1 MENFTPISSLVGGV
15 LIGLS
20 AAALLFFNGKILG
33 VSGIFGGL
41 LHAKHGDTLWR
52 VVFMAGLLFGGL
64 LLGFIAPQTIEA
76 NINMPIGMVIIAGLL
91 VGVGA
96 RLGNGCTS
104 GHGIC
109 GVGRMAPRSLVATI
123 VFLSSGIVTAVLCS
137 GLIKG

>member
-1 MENFTPISSLVGGV
+1 MENFTPLSSLAGGI

-52 VVFMAGLLFGGL
+52 VVFLAGLLSGGF
-64 LLGFIAPQTIEA
+64 LLGYIAPQSIVA
-76 NINMPIGMVIIAGLL
+76 DINMPIGMIIIAGVL

-109 GVGRMAPRSLVATI
+109 GVGRVAPRSLVATT
-123 VFLSSGIVTAVLCS
+123 VFLSSGILTAVLCS
-137 GLIKG
+137 GLIQG